1 MSFFD
6 RPVCVLCKH
15 LDSETLSEPPLRCS
29 AFPEGVPAD
38 IAAGRNDHTASIPGD
53 RGIRFE
59 PLTELTSREA
69 ELADAKSKSNKKING
84 TGDHAMEEPAHKL
97 IGMRFLLV
105 DETPRLRELR
115 ESGEIVGYLGN
126 GYYLVR
132 VEDRPDAPGC
142 IRLNTLA
149 EMHAQGW
156 KFYQLSEVWED
167 AVRTLT
173 NSMRR

>member
-15 LDSETLSEPPLRCS
+15 LESATLSDPPLRCA
-29 AFPEGVPAD
+29 AFPEGVPAEV
-38 IAAGRNDHTASIPGD
+38 AAGKDDHTSSLPGD

-59 PLTELTSREA
+59 PLTELTALDVEPLTRRTSH
-69 ELADAKSKSNKKING
+69 NGNG
-84 TGDHAMEEPAHKL
+84 TGDHAMEEPAHNL
-97 IGMRFLLV
+97 IGMRYLLV
-105 DETPRLRELR
+105 EETPRLKELR
-115 ESGEIVGYLGN
+115 ESGEIVGYLGS

-142 IRLNTLA
+142 IRLNTLS

-156 KFYQLSEVWED
+156 KFYQLPEVWEN
-167 AVRTLT
+167 AVRTLST
-173 NSMRR
+173 SMRR